1 MTRSWFSRPRKSVQ
15 IDDLVKIKG
24 VSHCL
29 GKGVSGTVWK
39 VVDKSVQEVM
49 ALKVDILRTP
59 SRLVVASGQAKPGVM
74 ICSM

>member
-1 MTRSWFSRPRKSVQ
+1 MIRSWFARPRKSVQ

-49 ALKVDILRTP
+49 ALKVEILCP
-59 SRLVVASGQAKPGVM
+59 SCCSQSLVMQNRGG
-74 ICSM
+74 